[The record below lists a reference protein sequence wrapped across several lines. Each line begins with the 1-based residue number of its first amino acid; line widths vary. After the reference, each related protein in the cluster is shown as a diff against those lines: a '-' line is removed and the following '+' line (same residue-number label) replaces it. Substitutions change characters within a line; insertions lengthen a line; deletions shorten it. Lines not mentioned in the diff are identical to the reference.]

1 MKRKL
6 RKIRSMAAKPAKPV
20 KHKARGSEGVKD
32 VLIRSFPIEVWKHA
46 RLAAMEQGITVGE
59 LVAAALAKALRKVA

>member
-20 KHKARGSEGVKD
+20 KHKARGCEDVKD
-32 VLIRSFPIEVWKHA
+32 VMIRSFPVGIWRQA
-46 RLAAMEQGITVGE
+46 RLAAMQQNITVGE